1 VTNLKKIYKKSK
13 DIVER
18 EIEGEMIL
26 IPIASDVVDLENDLI
41 FSLNEIGKEIWQKID
56 GRKKV
61 LDIVRELEDIYDI
74 EEGEL
79 TRDVLN
85 FLEELVKKDILLDV

>member
-1 VTNLKKIYKKSK
+1 
-13 DIVER
+13 
-18 EIEGEMIL
+18 MIL

>member
-1 VTNLKKIYKKSK
+1 MTNLKKIYKKSK

>member
-1 VTNLKKIYKKSK
+1 MTNLKKIYKKSK

-61 LDIVRELEDIYDI
+61 LDIVRELDDIYDI